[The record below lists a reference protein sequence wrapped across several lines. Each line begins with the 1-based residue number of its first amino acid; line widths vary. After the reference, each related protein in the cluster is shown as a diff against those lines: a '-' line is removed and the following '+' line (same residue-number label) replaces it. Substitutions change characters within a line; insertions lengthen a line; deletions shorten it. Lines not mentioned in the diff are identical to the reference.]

1 MKRGYMDMKKIYSKA
16 ADCMSM
22 FSAQLILAAL
32 VIYFGFACG
41 SAFFSVNNLIS
52 IVRQVTTLGI
62 AALGIS
68 FLMITGNL
76 DFSTGQIYAF
86 VGTLAAFLYSA
97 GVPIALAMLF
107 GVVGGVLIFCF
118 TCWVSIRF
126 KISRLFISM
135 AIGTAVSGL
144 SCIIAQNKTIYGLPE
159 NIKWLGQGYVLGLI
173 PISTVIFL
181 ALALVVSVVFNKTYL
196 GRYLFSVGGSDDV
209 ARLSGINVNKI
220 KYLSSMIAGTLVGIA
235 GLVCMSRTFSGS
247 PFAGGS
253 LSSDVISAAVLGG
266 VSVMGGTGKTSGIV
280 TGVII
285 IGTLSVGLNMMGLNT
300 NSQDIFKGGALV
312 IAVVIDGISRQR
324 KARRGTNA

>member
-1 MKRGYMDMKKIYSKA
+1 MKKITKA
-16 ADCMSM
+16 AKYILSK
-22 FSAQLILAAL
+22 FSAQLILIAL
-32 VIYFGFACG
+32 VIYFGIECG

-52 IVRQVTTLGI
+52 IVRQVTTMGI

-76 DFSTGQIYAF
+76 DFSTGQVYAF
-86 VGTLAAFLYSA
+86 TGTLAAFLFA
-97 GVPIALAMLF
+97 RGVPIALAMLI
-107 GVVGGVLIFCF
+107 GVIGAVIIFCL
-118 TCWVSIRF
+118 TCFISIKF
-126 KISRLFISM
+126 KIGRLVISM
-135 AIGTAVSGL
+135 AMGTAVSGL
-144 SCIIAQNKTIYGLPE
+144 SCIIAGNKTLYGLPDS
-159 NIKWLGQGYVLGLI
+159 IKWLGQGYVFDLI

-181 ALALVVSVVFNKTYL
+181 VLAVIVAFVFRKTYL
-196 GRYLFSVGGSDDV
+196 GRYLFAVGGSDDV

-220 KYLSSMIAGTLVGIA
+220 KYLASIIGGTLVGIA

-285 IGTLSVGLNMMGLNT
+285 IGTLSVGLNMMGMNT
-300 NSQDIFKGGALV
+300 NSQDIFKGLALMVAV
-312 IAVVIDGISRQR
+312 IIDALSKRQSA
-324 KARRGTNA
+324 KA